1 MAKVMNRANGIG
13 GSDAMRIM
21 NGDWNSLYREK
32 LGIDQ
37 PEDLSNVFKVQLGV
51 WTESFHIQWL
61 ARQNN
66 LDIDVS
72 IGRIEHADE
81 PWLFAHLDAWI
92 KNEDTF
98 LEVKHSGS
106 HANSHEKARYYMP
119 QLQHYMMVTKKRHCM
134 FSVICGN
141 TEPNMIRVDYDAD
154 YQLQLF
160 KMEKAF
166 WWHVQNKVEPEII
179 PNAELERIEKS
190 VESIPVDNLIV
201 VDMENNNEWTSA
213 AIDYAE
219 TIGAAKKHEA
229 AKDTLRGMI
238 ADNVGEAYGIGII
251 AKRDKRGRVSIRAAK
266 EK

>member
-21 NGDWNSLYREK
+21 SGDWNSLYMEKRELK
-32 LGIDQ
+32 E
-37 PEDLSNVFKVQLGV
+37 PEDLSRVFKVQLGT
-51 WTESFHIQWL
+51 WTESFHLQWIEQKYL
-61 ARQNN
+61 

-72 IGRIEHADE
+72 MGRIQHADE
-81 PWLFAHLDAWI
+81 PWLYAHLDGWI
-92 KNEDTF
+92 KSEDTF
-98 LEVKHSGS
+98 IEVKHSGS

-141 TEPNMIRVDYDAD
+141 TEPEMIRVDYDPE

-166 WWHVQNKVEPEII
+166 WWHVQNKVDPEII
-179 PNAELERIEKS
+179 PNAELSRIEKS

-219 TIGAAKKHEA
+219 TMNASKKHDA
-229 AKDTLRGMI
+229 AKDTLRAMI
-238 ADNVGEAYGIGII
+238 ADNVGEAYGVGIV